1 MNDVLS
7 FYADESGS
15 FDLHNA
21 QPWAVLLAIG
31 FDDDH
36 WLRIDRAMNDL
47 KHAYFGPR
55 HPNEIEIRSNDLR
68 MAHVRPHP
76 KNPFSRFDVVALRSF
91 GNDLYA
97 LIDALPF
104 AWCASVVHGPT
115 VMRAI
120 DLRGSYD
127 LFTLSY
133 RILLGQLDRW
143 CAFVDEPGRLFL
155 DQRDPNL
162 HGRAHRTIVA
172 MHDGWRLH
180 GSPPQPHV
188 IERPYFHD
196 SVRSN
201 HIQLADIIAYNVLR
215 RFRNDDPRY
224 PYYVR
229 IRSKLR
235 RFEGSREG
243 GLIVCAPACPEN
255 DESGSDWIPPG
266 SRLHDSGPE

>member
-1 MNDVLS
+1 MNDVLA

-15 FDLHNA
+15 FDLHSA

-31 FDDDH
+31 FDDDD
-36 WLRIDRAMNDL
+36 WVQIDRSVNDL
-47 KHAYFGPR
+47 KHVYFGKR
-55 HPNEIEIRSNDLR
+55 HPHEIEIRSNDLR
-68 MAHVRPHP
+68 MAHVRPRP
-76 KNPFSRFDVVALRSF
+76 DNPFSLLDIEALRSF

-115 VMRAI
+115 VMGASAV
-120 DLRGSYD
+120 RGSHD
-127 LFTLSY
+127 LFAASY
-133 RILLGQLDRW
+133 RTLLGQLDRW
-143 CAFVDEPGRLFL
+143 CAFVGEPGRLFL

-162 HGRAHRTIVA
+162 YGRAHRTIVT
-172 MHDGWRLH
+172 MHDDCRRE
-180 GSPPQPHV
+180 GSSQPARV

-196 SVRSN
+196 SARSN

-229 IRSKLR
+229 VCSKLR
-235 RFEGSREG
+235 RFEGTSAG
-243 GLIVCAPACPEN
+243 GLIVDAPGGLEH
-255 DESGSDWIPPG
+255 DESGSD
-266 SRLHDSGPE
+266 

>member
-1 MNDVLS
+1 MLA

-15 FDLHNA
+15 FDLHSA
-21 QPWAVLLAIG
+21 QPWVVLLAIG

-36 WLRIDRAMNDL
+36 WLRIDRGVNDL
-47 KHAYFGPR
+47 KQAYFGQR
-55 HPNEIEIRSNDLR
+55 HPHEIEIRSNDLR
-68 MAHVRPHP
+68 MAHVRPRP
-76 KNPFSRFDVVALRSF
+76 GNPFSLFDLEALRSF

-115 VMRAI
+115 AMRA
-120 DLRGSYD
+120 DSLRGSYD
-127 LFTLSY
+127 LFALSY
-133 RILLGQLDRW
+133 RTLLGQLDRW
-143 CAFVDEPGRLFL
+143 CALTGEPGRLFL

-162 HGRAHRTIVA
+162 HGRAHRTIIA
-172 MHDGWRLH
+172 MHDDCRRQ
-180 GSPPQPHV
+180 GSPRQPHV

-196 SVRSN
+196 SARSN

-215 RFRNDDPRY
+215 RFRNGDPRY

-235 RFEGSREG
+235 RFGEASAG
-243 GLIVCAPACPEN
+243 GLIVYAPGGLEH
-255 DESGSDWIPPG
+255 DESGSDWVPPG
-266 SRLHDSGPE
+266 SRQHDSGPE